1 MKIRRLAFTTSLLML
16 SIQVAFSEKITVQDA
31 TEMALKNNK
40 TIKIQMLEVEKSK
53 IDVDAA
59 WKKAYFSV
67 DYTASAGRYFKDIAS
82 NNQSYSHSITLSQ
95 PIYTGGAIKSGIR
108 IGKESLDLAELTLE
122 KTKKEVILNTLQA
135 YINVYDAENTL
146 TVYKLSKEALDQNFK
161 EQQAKY
167 ELRMVTR
174 PEILEAERS
183 VKEIE
188 AVIISQEAAVEIN
201 KETLGNLIGMDGKD
215 IEIVPFGVNEVFTKS
230 VNLKEDLEKL
240 KRENTEYQ
248 MMLKSKEI
256 SRELINIEK
265 ANLKPTVAGV
275 ITYGTLSNQPKIKD
289 LAETKNYN
297 GMVGINFK
305 WNLFDWGAKKLEVEK
320 AEKTY
325 EVSNLKAEQTL
336 DDLKVSLKNVYYKIQ
351 SLEKS
356 LEALKTAVEV
366 AEENYELEVERYSYR
381 LITLNDLLMS
391 ERNLRQARTNYLS
404 SRLNY
409 YYLISQYGSLL
420 D

>member
-1 MKIRRLAFTTSLLML
+1 MKNRKSGIAILFLLLSL
-16 SIQVAFSEKITVQDA
+16 QTVFSQKITVQEA

-40 TIKIQMLEVEKSK
+40 NIKVQMLEVEKSK

-67 DYTASAGRYFKDIAS
+67 DYTASAGRYFKDIAGT
-82 NNQSYSHSITLSQ
+82 NQSYSHSVTLSQ

-122 KTKKEVILNTLQA
+122 KAKKDVILNTVQA
-135 YINVYDAENTL
+135 YINVYDAENIL
-146 TVYKLSKEALDQNFK
+146 EVYKLSKEALDQNFK
-161 EQQAKY
+161 EQQEKY
-167 ELRMVTR
+167 ELRMITK
-174 PEILEAERS
+174 PEFLEAERS
-183 VKEIE
+183 VKAME
-188 AVIISQEAAVEIN
+188 ADIISQAATVEIN

-215 IEIVPFGVNEVFTKS
+215 IEIVPFGVNEIFTKS
-230 VNLKEDLEKL
+230 VNLKDDLEKL
-240 KRENTEYQ
+240 KTENTEYQ
-248 MMLKSKEI
+248 MALKSQKIAKEM
-256 SRELINIEK
+256 INIEK
-265 ANLKPTVAGV
+265 ADLKPTVSGV
-275 ITYGTLSNQPKIKD
+275 VKYGTLSNHSKIRD
-289 LAETKNYN
+289 LAETENYN
-297 GMVGINFK
+297 GLVGINFT
-305 WNLFDWGAKKLEVEK
+305 WNIFDWGAKKLEVRK
-320 AEKTY
+320 AEKSY

-336 DDLKVSLKNVYYKIQ
+336 DDLKVNLKNVYYKIQ

-356 LEALKTAVEV
+356 LEALKTAVEI

-381 LITLNDLLMS
+381 LITLNDLLTS